1 MRSGAEVLESTAVSA
16 CALCGAETRR
26 LFVKR
31 GWTFVRCAGCGIVS
45 LSPLPTP
52 AEIEA
57 HHEAS
62 YRDGR
67 YAAFVAAETVRVAIA
82 RHRLAFL
89 RLLAPEGPWLDVGCS
104 TAAFIAELAR
114 AGRAAEGLELSEA
127 AVAQGRARGFTV
139 HRGAAETFTP
149 AHRYAAVTAFDV
161 LEHLPDPLAFV
172 RQALTWLVPGGLLA
186 LTLPD
191 AASPMAR
198 LMGRH
203 WFHYAPPDHVHYFTP
218 ATIRGLLE
226 RAGADAIAVRR
237 VWKPLTLDYAAAQ
250 LAESNPQ
257 LGRLMTLLAAIA
269 PRAWRARPW
278 PVPVGEILV
287 TGRSARS

>member
-1 MRSGAEVLESTAVSA
+1 VLESTAVSA

-31 GWTFVRCAGCGIVS
+31 RWTFVRCAGCGLVS

-250 LAESNPQ
+250 LAETNPQ
-257 LGRLMTLLAAIA
+257 LGRLMTLLAVIA
-269 PRAWRARPW
+269 PRAWRAHPW

>member
-1 MRSGAEVLESTAVSA
+1 M
-16 CALCGAETRR
+16 
-26 LFVKR
+26 
-31 GWTFVRCAGCGIVS
+31 
-45 LSPLPTP
+45 
-52 AEIEA
+52 
-57 HHEAS
+57 
-62 YRDGR
+62 
-67 YAAFVAAETVRVAIA
+67 AAETVRVAIA

-250 LAESNPQ
+250 LAETNPQ
-257 LGRLMTLLAAIA
+257 LGRLMTLLAVIA
-269 PRAWRARPW
+269 PRAWRAHPW